1 MISRLLNCFS
11 KTKTVLTVFSGAE
24 TVSLDRRRD
33 FLFDFGA
40 SAQQARRLA
49 TGLASLPAT
58 DADAPDDAVLDV
70 WRKELGTTP
79 AHGGNRGELSFLL
92 LKNTLYWG
100 SVALSLYL
108 IFTVF
113 SFF

>member
-1 MISRLLNCFS
+1 MS
-11 KTKTVLTVFSGAE
+11 VFSGVE

-33 FLFDFGA
+33 FLFDFSA
-40 SAQQARRLA
+40 SVLQARRLS

-58 DADAPDDAVLDV
+58 DTEAPDDAVLDV
-70 WRKELGTTP
+70 WRKELGATS
-79 AHGGNRGELSFLL
+79 AHTGKKGDLSFLL
-92 LKNTLYWG
+92 LKNILYWG
-100 SVALSLYL
+100 SVAMSLYL